1 MADYTGYQY
10 APYGVPHPQQPGQA
24 QQANSAYPLQN
35 IPGVTGGLNDMMRS
49 ALQANPNLI
58 KNLGNKL
65 MGSGGPLNTAPPD
78 PTMNA
83 IFTPPPATSSDT
95 AVQ

>member
-1 MADYTGYQY
+1 MAYNYNPYQY
-10 APYGVPHPQQPGQA
+10 GAQPV
-24 QQANSAYPLQN
+24 ANPNATAAEKAYPLQN
-35 IPGVTGGLNDMMRS
+35 IPGITGGLNDLMRS
-49 ALQANPNLI
+49 ALQGNPNLI

-65 MGSGGPLNTAPPD
+65 IGSGGPLNTAPPD

>member
-1 MADYTGYQY
+1 MAYEYNPYQY
-10 APYGVPHPQQPGQA
+10 GAKPATMDPNA
-24 QQANSAYPLQN
+24 TAAEKAYPLQN

-49 ALQANPNLI
+49 ALQGNPNLI

-65 MGSGGPLNTAPPD
+65 LSSGSPLNTNPPN

-83 IFTPPPATSSDT
+83 LFSPPPATSSDT